1 MPMSDLA
8 GAQVASEVPSAKR
21 CPGCGAIKPLDA
33 FWRNR
38 SRSDGRSTY
47 CKTPCG
53 HLELASKSRALLPTE
68 PLLGP
73 LRDATGVR
81 GHRGSRAGEAGVH
94 RLAAR
99 MQAMYGGP
107 YERYRVQIDR
117 ILRGELTTIHFL
129 SADRIALAL
138 GRHPAQVWGA
148 RW

>member
-1 MPMSDLA
+1 
-8 GAQVASEVPSAKR
+8 
-21 CPGCGAIKPLDA
+21 
-33 FWRNR
+33 
-38 SRSDGRSTY
+38 
-47 CKTPCG
+47 
-53 HLELASKSRALLPTE
+53 
-68 PLLGP
+68 
-73 LRDATGVR
+73 
-81 GHRGSRAGEAGVH
+81 
-94 RLAAR
+94 

>member
-1 MPMSDLA
+1 M
-8 GAQVASEVPSAKR
+8 
-21 CPGCGAIKPLDA
+21 
-33 FWRNR
+33 
-38 SRSDGRSTY
+38 
-47 CKTPCG
+47 
-53 HLELASKSRALLPTE
+53 
-68 PLLGP
+68 
-73 LRDATGVR
+73 
-81 GHRGSRAGEAGVH
+81 H

-138 GRHPAQVWGA
+138 GRHPAQVWGP